1 MVFLCANTCVVHVP
15 AAVIAHEKSR
25 VLSFLEEVVDFS
37 KLSAVQ
43 FVPRGLIRLTFK
55 DSVDKERLVS
65 QGPIMLE
72 NIECNVTPSDW
83 PNTMVCVHYCWISCL
98 LHQTSGVLVSKTPL
112 HVGGHVLCCSA
123 ILYVLLLCAE

>member
-1 MVFLCANTCVVHVP
+1 MQLL
-15 AAVIAHEKSR
+15 
-25 VLSFLEEVVDFS
+25 LSMMRASSCPRKLYVNVNIEVADQ
-37 KLSAVQ
+37 KKT
-43 FVPRGLIRLTFK
+43 LTIFDDILK
-55 DSVDKERLVS
+55 ATLGELDDQSV
-65 QGPIMLE
+65 E
-72 NIECNVTPSDW
+72 NIECDVTPSDW